1 MRSLVCSE
9 SRFPKGVSLFACG
22 LLLLAFQLVDGLG
35 VPDLRAQETGTVQGQ
50 VVDENGTALPSLNV
64 IVRADGAEYGATT
77 DRSGNYRI
85 PEVPAGEVTV
95 SAAIIGYEPQE
106 RTVTVRPDATTVA
119 SFQLVVQPL
128 EVAGI
133 TVVQRDVL
141 RTLERKRQASEI
153 VDVLDVETLQQ
164 LPIQDLSEGLDQL
177 PAVHIQSISPG
188 RGFQNT
194 FIVVR
199 GIQPNLNSVT
209 VMGMPIVSTTGDRAV
224 ALDVLPG
231 NLGSQLEVV
240 KAVTPDMDP
249 NAIGGTVNIAP
260 MSAFDRQGPYFFA
273 SVQGGAREEVGFI
286 EGDDIPLDIS
296 LAGSTRLG
304 ETFGIAATANFN
316 REDFSRVLAQPDG
329 WEPIP
334 QEGFPADLF
343 VPEGTRLEQT
353 LNGFERRSGTLT
365 LDWRPQPEH
374 SVRLLGSYTTT
385 EDDQFSTQTE
395 WNYADGKDDITFE
408 LQSPTRIF
416 TPQGENEKEM
426 DIDHQKEKFYF
437 VIGDGEFRFDSAL
450 WNVNAG
456 YVKGELDTDVNEWSF
471 DSPNFPAVIDLAG
484 EFPWALAEDEALFF
498 DPGSFTFAEIDV
510 EPRTIGSEAFNLKS
524 DLRLDLD
531 ALGEGGFIK
540 FGGVFRPSETFSDA
554 DELQFEFN
562 EASGFTDISLEGLGI
577 EFPMDPVRGFPLSP
591 GIDPFDG
598 PAFIENN
605 PDFLF
610 LNPDAAVGS
619 EIESDY
625 RVEEDVLGE
634 YAMATFGLGRL
645 ELTGG
650 LRVEHTN
657 TKSVVSVFIE
667 EDESFGEDITENDY
681 TNVLPS
687 VLARYQF
694 DDRLQFRAAW
704 TNTIARP
711 RLTDLA
717 GSRNID
723 FDNSDIVE
731 PGVISDADIEQGNPL
746 LDPFESM
753 NFDATLEFYRRPGSL
768 YMAGLFYKN
777 IDNPIFI
784 QSIEQQDVMVDDL
797 FFREVDF
804 EQPLNAGSGDILG
817 LEAQVQETF
826 TFLPSPLSGFGISA
840 NVAILDS
847 EFEVP
852 GREDEDLPFFQQPD
866 LIASIAPFFNWGAFS
881 TRMSYQFTDSYV
893 VGFGSDPT
901 EDEFFDDRDEIDL
914 QFSYDLLDRYTVSLG
929 FENLT
934 NEPLREYQ
942 GIESRTSNYEELG
955 STVWFGIRGSI

>member
-1 MRSLVCSE
+1 M
-9 SRFPKGVSLFACG
+9 
-22 LLLLAFQLVDGLG
+22 
-35 VPDLRAQETGTVQGQ
+35 QGQ
-50 VVDENGTALPSLNV
+50 VVDENGTALPGLSV
-64 IVRADGAEYGATT
+64 IVSAGGAEYGAAT

-85 PEVPAGEVTV
+85 REVPAGEATV
-95 SAAIIGYEPQE
+95 SASIIGYQPQD
-106 RTVTVRPDATTVA
+106 RTVTIRPDATTVA
-119 SFQLVVQPL
+119 NFQLVVQPL
-128 EVAGI
+128 EVEAI
-133 TVVQRDVL
+133 TVVDQRDVL

-260 MSAFDRQGPYFFA
+260 MSAFDRVGPYFFA
-273 SVQGGAREEVGFI
+273 SVQGAAREEVGSI
-286 EGDDIPLDIS
+286 EGDDVPLDVS
-296 LAGSTRLG
+296 LAASTRLG

-316 REDFSRVLAQPDG
+316 REDFSRILAQPDG
-329 WEPIP
+329 WEPFP

-353 LNGFERRSGTLT
+353 LNGFERRSGTVT

-374 SVRLLGSYTTT
+374 SLRFVGSYTTT
-385 EDDQFSTQTE
+385 DDEQFSTQTE
-395 WNYADGKDDITFE
+395 WNYADGKDDIEFE

-416 TPQGENEKEM
+416 TPEAENEKEM
-426 DIDHQKEKFYF
+426 DIDRQEEKFYF
-437 VIGDGEFRFDSAL
+437 LIGDGEFRFDSAL
-450 WNVNAG
+450 WSVNAG
-456 YVKGELDTDVNEWSF
+456 YVKGELDTEVNEWSF
-471 DSPNFPAVIDLAG
+471 NSENFPAVIDVTG
-484 EFPWALAEDEALFF
+484 QFPWAFAEDEALFF
-498 DPGSFTFAEIDV
+498 DPGSYTFAEIDF
-510 EPRTIGSEAFNLKS
+510 EPQSISSESFNLKS
-524 DLRLDLD
+524 DLRIDLD
-531 ALGEGGFIK
+531 ALGSGGFIK
-540 FGGVFRPSETFSDA
+540 FGGVVRPSETVSDA

-562 EASGFTDISLEGLGI
+562 EASGFADISLEGLGI
-577 EFPMDPVRGFPLSP
+577 EFPMDPVGGLPLSP

-598 PAFIENN
+598 PEFIANN
-605 PDFLF
+605 PDFLI

-625 RVEEDVLGE
+625 QVEEDVVGG
-634 YAMATFGLGRL
+634 YGMVTFGLGRL

-650 LRVEHTN
+650 LRVEQTN
-657 TKSVVSVFIE
+657 TKSIVSVFIE

-694 DDRLQFRAAW
+694 DDRLQMRAAW

-768 YMAGLFYKN
+768 YMAGLFYKH

-784 QSIEQQDVMVDDL
+784 QSIEQQDFQLDDL

-817 LEAQVQETF
+817 LEAQLQETF
-826 TFLPSPLSGFGISA
+826 TFLPQPLSGLGISA

-866 LIASIAPFFNWGAFS
+866 LIASINPFFNWGPFGA
-881 TRMSYQFTDSYV
+881 RLSYQFTDSYV

-929 FENLT
+929 VENLT

-955 STVWFGIRGSI
+955 SVVWFGIRGSL